1 MLKQRIITALVLL
14 LLLLPAL
21 VASQPV
27 FFDALTLVFIAA
39 GAWEWARLNGYTG
52 ATPLLTGLMCCLI
65 CLGMWG
71 ANWPDMHLPQLW
83 LFTGAAWVLLSAYV
97 LSRGVESWQTY
108 ARPLRWLLGV
118 AGLCLTWLAV
128 AQAKRVGVNFLVSVL
143 TLVWMADIA
152 AYFAGRTWGGRLI
165 RRKLA
170 ASISPGKSWEGVM
183 GGIVGVVG
191 LSFAWRYA
199 DQALGAT
206 VPSLYTH
213 LEGRGTGALLLAC
226 LFLTVMSVVGD
237 LIESLVKRSAGL
249 KDSSALLP
257 GHGGVLD
264 RVDALLPTVPL
275 VMMLYAL

>member
-14 LLLLPAL
+14 SLLLPAL
-21 VASQPV
+21 LYSQPV
-27 FFDALTLVFIAA
+27 FFYALTLAFIAA
-39 GAWEWARLNGYTG
+39 GAWEWARLNGYAG
-52 ATPLLTGLMCCLI
+52 ATPLLTALLCCVI
-65 CLGMWG
+65 CLGMWR
-71 ANWPDMHLPQLW
+71 ANWPDMRLPQLW
-83 LFTGAAWVLLSAYV
+83 LFTGGVWVLLSAYV
-97 LSRGVESWQTY
+97 LRAGVGAWPTY

-118 AGLCLTWLAV
+118 TGLCLTWLAV
-128 AQAKRVGVNFLVSVL
+128 AQAKRVGVNFLVSIL

-183 GGIVGVVG
+183 GGVVGVMC
-191 LSFAWRYA
+191 LAFAWKYA
-199 DQALGAT
+199 DQAFGAT
-206 VPSLYTH
+206 VPSIYTH
-213 LEGRGTGALLLAC
+213 LDGRGTAALLLAC
-226 LFLTVMSVVGD
+226 LFLALMSVVGD
-237 LIESLVKRSAGL
+237 LIESLVKRSAGV

-275 VMMLYAL
+275 AMMLYAV